1 MDEFGSRNP
10 KAPAELDRFAFL
22 VGRWRC
28 DARVRSDEGAWQP
41 FQADWVG
48 RFILDGYAVA
58 DEYRMTRPSG
68 ELIVLGVNLRT
79 YDAASRTWNLRW
91 LNALAGTWTELGPPE
106 LGGVRFDDH
115 SVVYAFKEP
124 VGAHAFTRATYTDIT
139 ERSFTWTGERSDEGK
154 VWTEFMVVEALR
166 RT

>member
-1 MDEFGSRNP
+1 MEFGSRHPN
-10 KAPAELDRFAFL
+10 APPELERFAFL
-22 VGRWRC
+22 IGRWRC
-28 DARVRSDEGAWQP
+28 DARVRSDEGEWQS
-41 FQADWVG
+41 FTADWVG

-79 YDAASRTWNLRW
+79 YDAASGTWNLRW
-91 LNALAGTWTELGPPE
+91 LNALAGTWTDLASPE
-106 LGGVRFDDH
+106 LGGVRFDGR

-124 VGAHAFTRATYTDIT
+124 VGDHAYTRATYTNISGD
-139 ERSFTWTGERSDEGK
+139 SFTWKGEKSDDGK
-154 VWTEFMVVEALR
+154 AWTDFMVVEALR